1 LHYKKDCDILYLNI
15 KKRRHKMAQTPN
27 LLTIKE
33 SADALRMTDVWLRK
47 KIHEGKIKFIMMGGK
62 YFISK
67 NEIERCRREG
77 VEK

>member
-1 LHYKKDCDILYLNI
+1 
-15 KKRRHKMAQTPN
+15 MAQQVELFTV
-27 LLTIKE
+27 KE
-33 SADALRMTDVWLRK
+33 AADELRMTDVWLRK

-67 NEIERCRREG
+67 DEIERCKKEG